1 MPDNLGPI
9 VIPDPPVISAF
20 PIPVDWGGGLDY
32 NVPIAIHVFD
42 QPGLKTEQRFVLGPG
57 APRLRVRRDH
67 LNFKEYE
74 AVKAHWEQAQ
84 AQYASFPIAV
94 AGPQGLETWN
104 VRYENPDIS
113 FDHLAGMLTSE
124 FGITFLVMPE
134 PTPVW
139 NSTNQVT
146 RFPDSV
152 FEAALAQETQHVYP
166 LILIQPQAR
175 NPDGSLQNGPVYIS
189 NQRIQVDGN
198 VYLPRLLTW
207 SGISQ
212 TLGETSDSAQF
223 TFGNADDVFT
233 QWANQVNLYRAVV
246 QFSLFHLDS
255 GYLCYLWG
263 GYALQWALDTSGRF
277 VLPCSSGTFELTLGY
292 PMRTITRTCWKV
304 YKGRYCPS
312 TSSFP
317 TCDKSY
323 QACIDRGVQTSFGG
337 VVVPQQAVRV
347 KDSTTGVLGWG
358 RSWMTSVT
366 VSNDTIY
373 QNPLQEVW
381 TDEAMPVVAPV
392 AAGRDENDYYAAL
405 GIVSD
410 GPIGKYNPD
419 LVLQELDNQ
428 PPHDAF
434 HNGGWRG
441 ILGND
446 PADPNSDFVGI
457 DQAPWNTVPP
467 GSTYSGG
474 LAFVEI
480 RRTDAAGLQVAPI
493 TDHSI
498 TANVLLGVGGW
509 VWSAPGARVWQPG
522 LSNCVWVAVNVYLRA
537 MGLRLDPSRAS
548 AIPPSVME
556 QYFNV
561 NQAIAMAA
569 VCDLLVDK
577 ILPVTTPPTQENQF
591 PFRGVLKERKPVKDW
606 LTEILNCCLGYWTFV
621 NGQLWI
627 GIRYHAVPTD
637 AFTQAHLKWKSLKIA
652 PVKPAFNWLQVQF
665 GDEEYD
671 FQLNNVTLYDI
682 DHASLIGTPESPTYL
697 QSTMNL
703 IGVSNLSQ
711 ASRIIITRLR
721 EETGGLVLRDSSGN
735 VTTDEQLV
743 ARNFSFT
750 TTILAL
756 KNMVGD
762 VISLTHPKMPGGSG
776 KGRIISWNLNPD
788 FSIDIQAECVTDS
801 MYQYDT
807 GPLPQSVNPPPV
819 PPERTGSPIGLVW
832 MPDYLAAFEGDPL
845 YPDPAERTFALW
857 QDYNI
862 AKDGSW
868 APALYIAGYLNVNTF
883 VSIDKPA
890 IASISPAGG
899 GNLAGGQTVYAAVT
913 VRDASGRP
921 ATPSKVSA
929 VFLQTG
935 TSSQSVALTI
945 LPPPAGTTWAGW
957 DIWAGTDRRAIAWQ
971 DGGTGA
977 IPASYTLTGPLH
989 RYTEALP
996 DGAAKW
1002 VQIGVKHVIHS
1013 GIAGLLVTTVPDNNQ
1028 IQCNEFIGSSDNWV
1042 GRIVSAIGD
1051 ATDGV
1056 APLWN
1061 FTVTGFDSTTGTLTV
1076 SPDCVHPG
1084 DSTNTVK
1091 ANDVLIVRSI
1101 VDSISS
1107 DGLTVTDSMWN
1118 NSVGKS
1124 QFGGDDP
1131 SWAGLAPG
1139 AEIGNVYR
1147 IIRGAGM
1154 GQFATILA
1162 NDYLSVTLAT
1172 PLVGVD
1178 ATSIGIV
1185 EEHAWA
1191 DTGQSS
1197 PVLVPAAGQSVQVRI
1212 PVDNLANVVGLVGGF
1227 LNDGNG
1233 HITDESLAVYREIFI
1248 FGQPPSVRTAGPDPG
1263 PWQVEATDQ
1272 TVNVDTGANDV
1283 TLDLPDLASYEGRTL
1298 LIFNLGANRVLIDA
1312 LVGQTFFDGNTEI
1325 ILENQGDSVRITS
1338 AGNYTTPAMKRAIRR

>member
-1 MPDNLGPI
+1 LPDNLGPI

-32 NVPIAIHVFD
+32 NVPIATHVFD

-57 APRLRVRRDH
+57 TPRLRVRRDH

-74 AVKAHWEQAQ
+74 AVKAHWEQAR

-94 AGPQGLETWN
+94 AAPHGLETSN
-104 VRYENPDIS
+104 VRYENPDIA

-139 NSTNQVT
+139 TSAYQVT

-152 FEAALAQETQHVYP
+152 FENALTQETQHVYP
-166 LILIQPQAR
+166 LVIIQPQGR
-175 NPDGSLQNGPVYIS
+175 NPDGSLKYGPAYIS
-189 NQRIQVDGN
+189 NQRIQLDGN
-198 VYLPRLLTW
+198 VYLPRLLGW
-207 SGISQ
+207 SGIMQ

-233 QWANQVNLYRAVV
+233 QWGNQVNLYRAAV
-246 QFSLFHLDS
+246 QFSLYHLDS

-263 GYALQWALDTSGRF
+263 GYALPWSLDTSGRF

-292 PMRTITRTCWKV
+292 PTRTITRTCWKV
-304 YKGRYCPS
+304 YKGRFCPS
-312 TSSFP
+312 TSSFVD
-317 TCDKSY
+317 CDKSY
-323 QACIDRGVQTSFGG
+323 QSCIDRGVEKSFGG
-337 VVVPQQAVRV
+337 VVVPQQVVRV

-381 TDEAMPVVAPV
+381 TDEAMPVVCPV
-392 AAGRDENDYYAAL
+392 AGGRDENDFYAAM

-410 GPIGKYNPD
+410 GPIGAYNPD
-419 LVLQELDNQ
+419 LLLQELDGH
-428 PPHDAF
+428 PPHDPI
-434 HNGGWRG
+434 HGGGWRPVYG
-441 ILGND
+441 VD
-446 PADPNSDFVGI
+446 PANPLDYVGI
-457 DQAPWNTVPP
+457 SQAPWTGPPP

-480 RRTDAAGLQVAPI
+480 RRTDQAGLQVAPI
-493 TDHSI
+493 TDHTI
-498 TANVLLGVGGW
+498 TANVTLGVGGW
-509 VWSAPGARVWQPG
+509 VWSAPGARTWQPG

-537 MGLRLDPSRAS
+537 LGLRLDPSRES
-548 AIPPSVME
+548 LIPASVME
-556 QYFNV
+556 QYFDV
-561 NQAIAMAA
+561 NQAINMAA

-577 ILPVTTPPTQENQF
+577 ILPVTTPATKENQF

-606 LTEILNCCLGYWTFV
+606 LTEILNCCLGYWSFV

-627 GIRYHAVPTD
+627 GIRYNAVPTD
-637 AFTQAHLKWKSLKIA
+637 AFTRAHLKWKSLRIA
-652 PVKPAFNWLQVQF
+652 PLKPSFNWLQVQF
-665 GDEEYD
+665 GDEEYA
-671 FQLNNVTLYDI
+671 FQLNNVTAYDI

-697 QSTMNL
+697 QGTMNL
-703 IGVSNLSQ
+703 VGVSNLSQ
-711 ASRIIITRLR
+711 AARIAITRLR
-721 EETGGLVLRDSSGN
+721 EEIGGLVIPGGA
-735 VTTDEQLV
+735 DEQLV

-762 VISLTHPKMPGGSG
+762 VISLTHPMMPGGFG
-776 KGRIISWNLNPD
+776 KGRIVSWTLNPD
-788 FSIDIQAECVTDS
+788 FSIDIQATCVTDS
-801 MYQYDT
+801 MYQYDK
-807 GPLPQSVNPPPV
+807 GPLPQAANPPPV
-819 PPERTGSPIGLVW
+819 PPERKTSPIGLVW
-832 MPDYLAAFEGDPL
+832 MPDYLAPFAGDPL

-868 APALYIAGYLNVNTF
+868 APALFITGYLNINTF

-899 GNLAGGQTVYAAVT
+899 GNFAGGKTVYAAVT
-913 VRDASGRP
+913 VRDADGKP
-921 ATPSKVSA
+921 ATPSNVSA
-929 VFLQTG
+929 VFLPVG
-935 TSSQSVALTI
+935 ASSQKVVLNF

-957 DIWAGTDRRAIAWQ
+957 DVWAGNDRRAIAWQ

-977 IPASYTLTGPLH
+977 LPASYDLTGPLH
-989 RYTEALP
+989 RMTQALP
-996 DGAAKW
+996 DGNSKW

-1013 GIAGLLVTTVPDNNQ
+1013 GICGLLTTTVPANNQ
-1028 IQCNEFIGSSDNWV
+1028 IQCNEFIGSPDNWI
-1042 GRIVSAIGD
+1042 GRIVSAVGD
-1051 ATDGV
+1051 GADGV

-1061 FTVTGFDSTTGTLTV
+1061 FTVTAFDSTTGTLTV

-1084 DSTNTVK
+1084 DPTNSVK
-1091 ANDVLIVRSI
+1091 GGDVLIVRSI
-1101 VDSISS
+1101 VSSISS
-1107 DGLTVTDSMWN
+1107 DGLTVTDPMWN

-1124 QFGGDDP
+1124 QFGSDDP
-1131 SWAGLAPG
+1131 TWAGLAHG
-1139 AEIGNVYR
+1139 VETGNLLR
-1147 IIRGAGM
+1147 IISGAGQ
-1154 GQFATILA
+1154 GQLATIA
-1162 NDYLSVTLAT
+1162 TNDHLSITLT
-1172 PLVGVD
+1172 SPLVGVD
-1178 ATSIGIV
+1178 STSIVIV

-1191 DTGQSS
+1191 DAGSSS
-1197 PVLVPAAGQSVQVRI
+1197 PVLVPAAGQTVQVRV
-1212 PVDNLANVVGLVGGF
+1212 PVDNLANRVGLVGGF

-1233 HITDESLAVYREIFI
+1233 HITDETLAVFREIFI

-1263 PWQVEATDQ
+1263 PWQVDLTDQ
-1272 TVNVDTGANDV
+1272 TVNVDTSLNDV
-1283 TLDLPDLASYEGRTL
+1283 TLQLPDLAAYEGRTL

-1312 LVGQTFFDGNTEI
+1312 LAGQTFYDGSTEI

-1338 AGNYTTPAMKRAIRR
+1338 AGTYTTPAMMRARRP